1 MEKAIGIVIGCILCP
16 NGRIEKYVIYKPNR
30 EVVTMTPTEVYKDI
44 QNDLIKVVGLR
55 RAGKSVT
62 LSGYFKHKGIIGE
75 PGTDEVWTPVCVHT
89 YKDYR
94 TFDMSD
100 RLGNIRNI
108 SEEDLVKEIKDE
120 NILIN
125 GAYIRKE
132 KPILSKSIPVEVE
145 Q

>member
-1 MEKAIGIVIGCILCP
+1 
-16 NGRIEKYVIYKPNR
+16 
-30 EVVTMTPTEVYKDI
+30 MTPTEVYKDI
-44 QNDLIKVVGLR
+44 QKDLIKVVGLR

-75 PGTDEVWTPVCVHT
+75 PGIEVWTPVCVHA
-89 YKDYR
+89 YKDYK

-100 RLGNIRNI
+100 RSGNIRNI

>member
-1 MEKAIGIVIGCILCP
+1 MEKAVGIVIGCTLHP
-16 NGRIEKYVIYKPNR
+16 NGRISQYVIYKPNGII
-30 EVVTMTPTEVYKDI
+30 TMTPTEVYKDI
-44 QNDLIKVVGLR
+44 QKDLIKVVGLR

-62 LSGYFKHKGIIGE
+62 LSGYFKHKGVIGE
-75 PGTDEVWTPVCVHT
+75 PGTDEVWTPVCVHVH
-89 YKDYR
+89 KDFKRY
-94 TFDMSD
+94 DLSD

-108 SEEDLVKEIKDE
+108 SEEDLVKEIKDK